1 MADEQDSFLT
11 LIPSRKETTKNVGS
25 VKTYGKFNPEEVTHL
40 AIHHTG
46 GTNPQSALNWWK
58 NPASGGVGAQFIIDR
73 DGTVIESAPMTD
85 ITGHIMP
92 SLSNK
97 NISNK
102 TALGIEIVAPSD
114 KDVTPEQK
122 EAVRKLYQD
131 RILPAYPNIKLE
143 NILGHGELAKGYKG
157 SHARHP
163 EEGMSVVNYLK
174 ENLGKP
180 TEEITSTEEA
190 PNYLSLIPRQPVTQ
204 EIPEREY
211 QPGYFNPNLVAQ
223 GERARLAGGGN
234 LEPMVSGITDAIKS
248 MNIEDWKKESLL
260 ANMLK
265 YGVGSM
271 PIVGDEAMREEGRQK
286 LLQTGEAVLGAIAN
300 PIQTMQA
307 IGEQEPGQLIGQ
319 MIKGGIYDAPLG
331 LAAKPITTAAG
342 AVVKPVLSTAGKV
355 AEPIVESAI
364 NKFGTL
370 QEAIQNV
377 RKPSVTIESPNY
389 RPEFDTKMS
398 GVGAAN
404 ADLTTQLEEAISRA
418 SPEKQNLLKQLSL
431 KNLTEQ
437 DLKAIETH
445 NKFDKFNM
453 TPTEG
458 QALQDITKMSDEFN
472 ARKQDPN
479 LQARFEE
486 RDPKLIEGFNKIRE
500 TVAPDVYES
509 NPAKLANAALEKLK
523 QNYETRIAHEDM
535 LYKRLNDAG
544 GGKFPVDGKQFAD
557 NALKVLIDDDR
568 LEYLPNNIQKK
579 LSDYSSGT
587 KQMNFNLFENLRT
600 DLAAEIRTANRNGEG
615 IKANVLGKVR
625 EELEKLPLSEESAY
639 LKPLA
644 DEARNFFK
652 EHKKLQENSPAYQA
666 AINDT
671 RTKAEILKGDLHPA
685 SNEFINKFYGP
696 KTSQI
701 EINRLLDELGIDS
714 AEHQGLNAATIDKIK
729 RASGV
734 KGEFGNE
741 SGTIS
746 QASLSDQLNK
756 IYGNNLPTMF
766 KPEHLKDLKD
776 LSDIANLTEPRK
788 GVHSV
793 NTSNSEILAQ
803 ENRAKAAAKETASKI
818 GAGVAEAKVNAIL
831 PGVGTI
837 GRSILKGRAEQ
848 KALDLE
854 KIKKAEESKRRLSP
868 IAGIGTKI
876 KDIGNE

>member
-1 MADEQDSFLT
+1 MADEDSYLS
-11 LIPSRKETTKNVGS
+11 LIPTRKET
-25 VKTYGKFNPEEVTHL
+25 P
-40 AIHHTG
+40 
-46 GTNPQSALNWWK
+46 
-58 NPASGGVGAQFIIDR
+58 
-73 DGTVIESAPMTD
+73 VIENKGGIRYAADLNNP
-85 ITGHIMP
+85 TG
-92 SLSNK
+92 LGWNG
-97 NISNK
+97 K
-102 TALGIEIVAPSD
+102 TWNS
-114 KDVTPEQK
+114 
-122 EAVRKLYQD
+122 Y
-131 RILPAYPNIKLE
+131 N
-143 NILGHGELAKGYKG
+143 
-157 SHARHP
+157 SP
-163 EEGMSVVNYLK
+163 EEGIKDSLTTITKYLSNQGPMSNVSATPENYIGTWVN
-174 ENLGKP
+174 GKP
-180 TEEITSTEEA
+180 ETGAQVQKGAYAKALRKQLKDAGIELLKGDVIPNTEEA
-190 PNYLSLIPRQPVTQ
+190 KQALLKAHIVHENTAKHQSKFLDVLPKIQQTNNVDEQETPNYLSLLPKQPVTQ
-204 EIPEREY
+204 EIQEREY

-223 GERARLAGGGN
+223 GERARAAGGGN

-271 PIVGDEAMREEGRQK
+271 PIVGNEAMREEGRQK
-286 LLQTGEAVLGAIAN
+286 LLQTGEAALGAIAN

-307 IGEQEPGQLIGQ
+307 IGEQEPGQLLGSI
-319 MIKGGIYDAPLG
+319 IKGGIYDAPLG
-331 LAAKPITTAAG
+331 LAAKPITNAAG

-355 AEPIVESAI
+355 VEPIVESAA

-370 QEAIQNV
+370 QEAMQNV
-377 RKPSVTIESPNY
+377 RKPSVTLEGANY
-389 RPEFDTKMS
+389 RPDLDTQMS

-404 ADLTTQLEEAISRA
+404 ANLTTQLEEAISRA

-431 KNLTEQ
+431 QNLTEQ

-509 NPAKLANAALEKLK
+509 NPAKLANSALDKLK
-523 QNYETRIAHEDM
+523 QNYE
-535 LYKRLNDAG
+535 
-544 GGKFPVDGKQFAD
+544 V
-557 NALKVLIDDDR
+557 
-568 LEYLPNNIQKK
+568 
-579 LSDYSSGT
+579 
-587 KQMNFNLFENLRT
+587 
-600 DLAAEIRTANRNGEG
+600 RTANEAKLYKKLEEANGGDFPMNVGELDKNIISSLKAKKSFRDVESHPMYQELKDQLATGKMSFDDFEHFRTRLSTAMRSAKDGNVRFGLG
-615 IKANVLGKVR
+615 IIR
-625 EELEKLPLSEESAY
+625 DELENMPIPKHLSH

-644 DEARNFFK
+644 DEARNAFK
-652 EHKKLQENSPAYQA
+652 AHKELQKSSPAYQA

-671 RTKAEILKGDLHPA
+671 RTADEILRGDLHPA

-696 KTSQI
+696 KTPQV
-701 EINRLLDELGIDS
+701 EISRLLNELGIDS
-714 AEHQGLNAATIDKIK
+714 PEHQGLNAATIDKIK

-746 QASLSDQLNK
+746 QTSLSDQLNK
-756 IYGNNLPTMF
+756 SSPNTYGNNLSTMF
-766 KPEHLKDLKD
+766 RQEHIKDLKD
-776 LSDIANLTEPRK
+776 LSDVATLTEPRK
-788 GVHSV
+788 GVNSV

-803 ENRAKAAAKETASKI
+803 ENRAKTAAKETASKI
-818 GAGVAEAKVNAIL
+818 GATVAEATVNAKL
-831 PGVGTI
+831 PGIGTI

-854 KIKKAEESKRRLSP
+854 NMKKAEESKRRLSP
-868 IAGIGTKI
+868 IAGIGTKLQ
-876 KDIGNE
+876 DIGKE